1 MRFGGERMKIRTLE
15 ISELNI
21 YINKLINDD
30 PILNNIRVRGE
41 VSNFKIHSS
50 GNVYLTLKDDKSKVN
65 CMVYKTNYNRNLKIE
80 NGSKIIAEGYVS
92 SYVRDGIYQLYIK
105 SIELEGKGN
114 LYLEFLKLKEK
125 LEKEGI
131 FDHAKKRNIP
141 KFPQNIGVVTS
152 PTGAVI
158 KDIINVISRRY
169 PRVNIKLY
177 PALVQGEGSAIT
189 LKSGIEFF
197 NNLGDIDTIIIGR
210 GGGSLEELWS
220 FNDEELA
227 RTIYKSTIPVISAV
241 GHETDFTI
249 CDFVSDMR
257 APTPSAAAEIATPNE
272 EDLISRQYNLLK
284 AMGRNISSKMNI
296 EKHKLKSNF
305 ERYNAFVQKT
315 LLNDRYMDL
324 DRFKERLDNN
334 INLYLKVKREELN
347 VFASGIGNLNPFS
360 VLERGYCIVEKNDN
374 ILSSI
379 SNLEINDKLEL
390 ILNDGKIL
398 CNVEDIF
405 D

>member
-152 PTGAVI
+152 LTGAVI

-324 DRFKERLDNN
+324 DRFKEKLDNN

>member
-1 MRFGGERMKIRTLE
+1 MKIRTLE

>member
-169 PRVNIKLY
+169 PKVNIKLY

-324 DRFKERLDNN
+324 DRFKEKLDNN

>member
-177 PALVQGEGSAIT
+177 PALVQGEGAAIT

-324 DRFKERLDNN
+324 DRFKEKLDNN

>member
-1 MRFGGERMKIRTLE
+1 MRFGGEKMKIRTLE

-41 VSNFKIHSS
+41 VSNFKVHSS
-50 GNVYLTLKDDKSKVN
+50 GNVYLTLKDEKSKVN
-65 CMVYKTNYNRNLKIE
+65 CMIYKTNYNRNLKVE

-92 SYVRDGIYQLYIK
+92 SYIRDGMYQLYIRN
-105 SIELEGKGN
+105 IELEGKGN

-125 LEKEGI
+125 LEKEGL
-131 FDHAKKRNIP
+131 FDYAKKRNIP
-141 KFPQNIGVVTS
+141 KFPKNIGVITS

-189 LKSGIEFF
+189 LKNGIEFL
-197 NNLGDIDTIIIGR
+197 NNLGNIDTIIIGR

-272 EDLISRQYNLLK
+272 EDLISKQYNLLK

-296 EKHKLKSNF
+296 EKHKLKSSF
-305 ERYNAFVQKT
+305 ERYNTFVQKT

-347 VFASGIGNLNPFS
+347 VFASGMGNLNPFS
-360 VLERGYCIVEKNDN
+360 VLERGYCIVEKNN
-374 ILSSI
+374 NTLNSI
-379 SNLEINDKLEL
+379 SNLEKNDKLKI

>member
-324 DRFKERLDNN
+324 DRFKEKLDNN